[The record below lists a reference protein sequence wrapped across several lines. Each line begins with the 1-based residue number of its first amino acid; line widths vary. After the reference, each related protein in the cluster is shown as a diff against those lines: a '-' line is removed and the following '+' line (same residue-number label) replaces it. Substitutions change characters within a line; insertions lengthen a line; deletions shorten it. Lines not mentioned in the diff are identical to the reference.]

1 MNSLTEWKKRLLAL
15 GAIAVVVLLLLP
27 TRATAAAES
36 ITVYNW
42 GQYISD
48 GTDGYIDVN
57 KAFTEATGI
66 QVNYVTFDSNET
78 LYTKLKT
85 GGSSYDV
92 IIPSDYMIGRLA
104 DEGMLEEL
112 DFSNIPNYQYIDEA
126 YRNTSYDPDNKY
138 SVPYTWGTVG
148 IIHNKKFVDEAD
160 LGSWELLWNEKY
172 AGKILMFDNP
182 RDAFAVGEL
191 LTGSDVNAQD
201 SSLLQIAAEKL
212 AEEKPLVQSYV
223 MDQIYDKMENEEAW
237 IAPYYAGDYLMMV
250 EENENLGFYF
260 PQEGFNLFIDAMCIP
275 KGCKNKAA
283 AEAYI
288 NFLCDPEIC
297 AENLEYLGYSA
308 PETAAREK
316 MDPDVA
322 ESEIAYPDETVLS
335 QGQSF
340 NFLPT
345 AVNQEMDSLWLEVKT
360 GSIGTGKAAM
370 GASAW
375 ALLAVIAAV
384 VVYCLVRA
392 QWIRRRKARR
402 CQKWKR

>member
-1 MNSLTEWKKRLLAL
+1 MNSLTGWKKRLLAL
-15 GAIAVVVLLLLP
+15 GAAAVLVLLLLP
-27 TRATAAAES
+27 ARATAATES

-126 YRNTSYDPDNKY
+126 YRNTSYDAENKY

-148 IIHNKKFVDEAD
+148 IIYNKKFVDEAD
-160 LGSWELLWNEKY
+160 LGSWDLLWNEKY

-402 CQKWKR
+402 CRKWKQ